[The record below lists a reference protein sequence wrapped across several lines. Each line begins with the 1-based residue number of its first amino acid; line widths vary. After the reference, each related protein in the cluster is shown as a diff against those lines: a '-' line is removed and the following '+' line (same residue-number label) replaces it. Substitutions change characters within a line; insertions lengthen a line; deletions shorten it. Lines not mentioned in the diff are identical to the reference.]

1 MDLSP
6 RAARLILFL
15 YIRFLPGIFLHKAL
29 REISLFFGGLNG
41 KLHK

>member
-6 RAARLILFL
+6 SAARLILLL
-15 YIRFLPGIFLHKAL
+15 YVRHLPGIFLHKAL
-29 REISLFFGGLNG
+29 REISLFFRGLNG

>member
-6 RAARLILFL
+6 RMARLILIMYL
-15 YIRFLPGIFLHKAL
+15 RFLPGIFLHKAL
-29 REISLFFGGLNG
+29 REISLFFGRLNG

>member
-6 RAARLILFL
+6 RMSRLILLL
-15 YIRFLPGIFLHKAL
+15 YLRFLPGIFLHKAL
-29 REISLFFGGLNG
+29 REISLFFRKLNV